1 MTLEDRVQAQRLFA
15 FQRAAELGNVSAA
28 CRELGLSRALFYR
41 WRRRFE
47 RYGADGLHP
56 RRTVARRGRP
66 SEVPAHVERTLIGL
80 ALAWPT
86 WGPQRL
92 AVQLARQAGLVL
104 APSTVYRALRR
115 AGLRTRQQRL
125 LVLEHHSASR
135 AGLLTARTRRTL
147 EKARRS
153 RPQRHVETS
162 VPGELVCL
170 DCFYVGKLKGVGKV
184 WQITACDAASSYA
197 LARVFV
203 QPQPTSETTAR
214 FLRRVL
220 VPHFR
225 ETGWPIQRV
234 LTDRGSE
241 FAGDFAKTCREVRI
255 RHTQTKPRH
264 AWTNGFVERL
274 QGTILHE
281 HWRVEFRRRY
291 FTQLSQLQRSLDS
304 FLRFYNHDRPH
315 HGYRTRGRTP
325 AAILLGAQER

>member
-41 WRRRFE
+41 WKRRVE

-56 RRTVARRGRP
+56 RRTQARRGRP
-66 SEVPAHVERTLIGL
+66 PQVPAHVERSLIGL

-86 WGPQRL
+86 WGPHRL
-92 AVQLARQAGLVL
+92 ASQLARQQGLVL

-115 AGLRTRQQRL
+115 VGLGTRTQRL

-135 AGLLTARTRRTL
+135 AGLLTERTRRTL

-153 RPQRHVETS
+153 CPQRHVEAQ

-197 LARVFV
+197 TARVFV
-203 QPQPTSETTAR
+203 QAQPTAETAAR
-214 FLRRVL
+214 FLRHVL
-220 VPHFR
+220 VPLYR
-225 ETGWPIQRV
+225 EAGWPIQRV
-234 LTDRGSE
+234 LSDRGSE
-241 FAGDFAKTCREVRI
+241 FAGAFAKACRELGI

-291 FTQLSQLQRSLDS
+291 FTRLPQLQRSLDS
-304 FLRFYNHDRPH
+304 FLRFYNQERPH

-325 AAILLGAQER
+325 GAIFLGAKER